1 MANTTNKI
9 FVDKM
14 GGRSSTDYVGVP
26 GEIFYDPAV
35 GDLRLSDGA
44 SPGGRSL
51 FSEQTSG
58 VYRGFQAGVNFFR
71 NTNDQ
76 DIAQIIIHNARG
88 PVDYINFT
96 KTTHLDDFYATN
108 LRQVEGINEYT
119 PANKVIVLNLYGST
133 YSDKKTI
140 LSISDV
146 RSFVRTFIDTVMFDT
161 EDNELG
167 NLDIIK
173 ESFYNN
179 ITTLKQS
186 LPDGTLFERFAFD
199 DNERIHYPEYNAPE
213 GRTPAELRFF
223 IYNYFGTNPNYSGNC
238 DVVMAQAGD
247 GWQVGDTVTIN
258 GEQLGGEGI
267 VNDLTFTVTSLR
279 QGGVTSMVMTD
290 AGSGLRPHV
299 NEASYDMLD
308 GGIGND
314 CGITV
319 ISCNAAGAIVDFK
332 IAQGGGNGYQV
343 GDILTLNIGNDS
355 TPAQFEVT
363 SVSENGIRNLELSGE
378 IYNKSPELVPNGYWP
393 NMMIADGRDDQY
405 DVGNFIST
413 DVSTSIVVADTFPN
427 KINIL
432 DIKKQGMA
440 LQKGMLCTAHH
451 PTNEF
456 STRQFRLSHQS
467 TDDTNVWYVEGFG
480 ETWNDV
486 TIRIDGISYA
496 NGNVT
501 NNNAFN
507 SSGTSYVTVYDQSIF
522 AMIALNTDINSVY
535 YNGNMGADGNGY
547 KEAST
552 LFGARTVDY
561 VTKSIP
567 QTLVNNSEY
576 TLALSDAGK
585 HIYYDNGGS
594 NTVYLNAQVSET
606 APIGTAFT
614 IVSGGDGWTFITPT
628 DSNIEMWGAG
638 LNQTSQYFYIP
649 ENSMATLLKIG
660 QNKWM
665 LSGAGLGID

>member
-1 MANTTNKI
+1 MANITNKI

-26 GEIFYDPAV
+26 GEIFYDPTV

-71 NTNDQ
+71 NTGDQ
-76 DIAQIIIHNARG
+76 DIAQVIIHNARG

-96 KTTHLDDFYATN
+96 RLTRSDDFYATN
-108 LRQVEGINEYT
+108 LRQVDGIENFV

-133 YSDKKTI
+133 YSDRTPI

-146 RSFVRTFIDTVMFDT
+146 RSFVRTFIDTVMFDAQ
-161 EDNELG
+161 DNQLD

-199 DNERIHYPEYNAPE
+199 DNDRVHYPEYNAPQ
-213 GRTPAELRFF
+213 GRTVADLKFHV
-223 IYNYFGTNPNYSGNC
+223 YNYFETNANYSNNC
-238 DVVMAQAGD
+238 GITMASAGD

-258 GEQLGGEGI
+258 GEQLGGEDI
-267 VNDLTFTVTSLR
+267 TNDLTFTVISLR

-290 AGSGLRPHV
+290 AGSGLRPHY
-299 NEASYDMLD
+299 NEFSYDFLT
-308 GGIGND
+308 GGNGND
-314 CGITV
+314 CGV
-319 ISCNAAGAIVDFK
+319 RVVSCNAAGAIVDFR
-332 IAQGGGNGYQV
+332 IASGGGNGYQV
-343 GDILTLNIGNDS
+343 GDVLTLDIGS
-355 TPAQFEVT
+355 GTPAQFEVT
-363 SVSENGIRNLELSGE
+363 SVCEDGIGDLELSGE
-378 IYNKSPELVPNGYWP
+378 IYNKSPALVPNGYWP

-405 DVGNFIST
+405 DIGNFIST
-413 DVSTSIVVADTFPN
+413 DVSTSIVVANTFGN

-432 DIKKQGMA
+432 DVKKQGIP

-456 STRQFRLSHQS
+456 ANRQFTLSYQS

-507 SSGTSYVTVYDQSIF
+507 SSSTSYVTVYDQSIF
-522 AMIALNTDINSVY
+522 AMIALDADINSVY
-535 YNGNMGADGNGY
+535 YNGDMGADGNGY

-552 LFGARTVDY
+552 LLGSRTVDY
-561 VTKSIP
+561 TAKSIP
-567 QTLVNNSEY
+567 QTLIINSEY
-576 TLALSDAGK
+576 NLTLADAGK

-594 NTVYLNAQVSET
+594 NSVYLNAQVSET

-614 IVSGGDGWTFITPT
+614 IVSGGDGWTYITPT

-638 LNQTSQYFYIP
+638 LNQTSQYFFIP
-649 ENSMATLLKIG
+649 ENSIATLLKIG